1 VSTLAAA
8 RDGDK
13 AAFSRLVEPYRRELR
28 IHCYRMLGSLQDA
41 EDALQDTLLRAWRH
55 LDGLAG
61 PDALRAWLYRIAT
74 NRCLSLRAATAR
86 RQAIELQLD
95 ALIASPANGAAS
107 ETTSLQPFP
116 DRLLPYAGPAVQDP
130 EATVELRENVELAFI
145 AALQLLPPRQR
156 AILILRD
163 VLGWSTAEVA
173 ELLDTSVAAVNSA
186 MQRARATLERER
198 GGGRLSRLHRPASP
212 SAERDL
218 VDRFIATWRA
228 LDIEAFVSLLRE
240 DALLTM
246 PPYPAGFEGPEA
258 IGRFL
263 AAVPAEGRLDHIRL
277 VATRANGQP
286 ALAAYGPAEDGE
298 LSAYGIMVLTMQDEA
313 IIAITGFLG
322 TELFRYFALPAAL
335 EK

>member
-55 LDGLAG
+55 LDGLTG

-74 NRCLSLRAATAR
+74 NRCLSLRAASAR
-86 RQAIELQLD
+86 RRIELQLD
-95 ALIASPANGAAS
+95 ALIASAANLAAS
-107 ETTSLQPFP
+107 EATSLQPFP
-116 DRLLPYAGPAVQDP
+116 DRLLPYTEPTVEDP
-130 EATVELRENVELAFI
+130 EATVEAREDVELAFI

-163 VLGWSTAEVA
+163 VLGWSSAEAA
-173 ELLDTSVAAVNSA
+173 ELLETSVAAVNSA
-186 MQRARATLERER
+186 LQRARATLERER
-198 GGGRLSRLHRPASP
+198 DSGRLSRLHRPASP
-212 SAERDL
+212 SAEHDL
-218 VDRFIATWRA
+218 VDRFIAAWWA

-246 PPYPAGFEGPEA
+246 PPYPAGFEGPVA
-258 IGRFL
+258 IGRFF
-263 AAVPAEGRLDHIRL
+263 ATVPAKGRLDRIRL
-277 VATRANGQP
+277 MATRANGQP
-286 ALAAYGPAEDGE
+286 ALAAYGPAEDGV
-298 LSAYGIMVLTMQDEA
+298 LRAYGIMVLTMQDEA

-335 EK
+335 EP